1 MIDTLSAGENIKCT
15 INKMPANK
23 ASCETITR
31 LMRRDPDIK
40 RNLARA
46 QRMRRQRMNSYIR
59 GGRLWYA
66 REKAARIALRTQQPR
81 QDIAVA
87 AIVAGPGQHQHP
99 ARIGPVPAWPAR
111 CISNAGGQ
119 S

>member
-66 REKAARIALRTQQPR
+66 REKAAQIAQCEQGNAWSMRFTH
-81 QDIAVA
+81 DIAPDLASVEQYLSVEKA
-87 AIVAGPGQHQHP
+87 
-99 ARIGPVPAWPAR
+99 
-111 CISNAGGQ
+111 
-119 S
+119 